1 MPCGQAPSPQQR
13 AGEAASESHVTADA
27 ISQQGGDNYA
37 LRASSIQPA
46 SSLRGSTPAQ
56 SQHRLCHLLELISR
70 APFGFWEIPTVV
82 RGGPLG
88 PMGPRKAQVIAGGKP
103 GYAPLTALIA
113 KALAPLPSCTS
124 TACPSFFG
132 LLGHSTL
139 ASKRPFLL
147 QRIRAKRPPPKRPH
161 ALSGHARL

>member
-70 APFGFWEIPTVV
+70 APFGFWEIPTAV

-88 PMGPRKAQVIAGGKP
+88 PMGPRKSFGAAALLYKHCLSVFFW
-103 GYAPLTALIA
+103 PL
-113 KALAPLPSCTS
+113 
-124 TACPSFFG
+124 
-132 LLGHSTL
+132 
-139 ASKRPFLL
+139 RPFSLSCEGTAQIIQHLSL
-147 QRIRAKRPPPKRPH
+147 QTT
-161 ALSGHARL
+161 

>member
-56 SQHRLCHLLELISR
+56 DILQAHTVPGKSQLDGHHAGVGARLVMAVPDYGTTMTSMASTSCLMTMR
-70 APFGFWEIPTVV
+70 DD
-82 RGGPLG
+82 
-88 PMGPRKAQVIAGGKP
+88 
-103 GYAPLTALIA
+103 APL
-113 KALAPLPSCTS
+113 
-124 TACPSFFG
+124 F
-132 LLGHSTL
+132 
-139 ASKRPFLL
+139 
-147 QRIRAKRPPPKRPH
+147 
-161 ALSGHARL
+161 